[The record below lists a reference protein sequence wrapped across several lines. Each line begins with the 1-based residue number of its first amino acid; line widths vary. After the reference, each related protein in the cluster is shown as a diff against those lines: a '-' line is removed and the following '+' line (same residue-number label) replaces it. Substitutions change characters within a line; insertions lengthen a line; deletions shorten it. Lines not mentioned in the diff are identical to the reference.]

1 MERVRAV
8 ATAHDLNLVAIEFSL
23 AKNANALIV
32 KRLPSPEL
40 VSGTQDRQS
49 IFGFE
54 VSAHCAVEN
63 ERCSRAGTRQSGR
76 RMILWSVK
84 TLAARF
90 LWPAGSYCHLNFTHQ
105 ITEPVR
111 ETRTVAETVLYTD
124 RLKWSVNLRY
134 GDAVGFRA
142 VV

>member
-1 MERVRAV
+1 VKLVRAV

-54 VSAHCAVEN
+54 VSAHC
-63 ERCSRAGTRQSGR
+63 G
-76 RMILWSVK
+76 VK
-84 TLAARF
+84 TSVAQEAR
-90 LWPAGSYCHLNFTHQ
+90 LHN
-105 ITEPVR
+105 R
-111 ETRTVAETVLYTD
+111 
-124 RLKWSVNLRY
+124 
-134 GDAVGFRA
+134 GDG
-142 VV
+142 